1 MKLTFSELVRNHQYL
16 MEVGNLVLPRKIT
29 VAIHRNLALFE
40 KEIETMNKQR
50 LDVVNRYALKDEK
63 GNPVIRD
70 KQYCFASDED
80 KEAYLTEQH
89 DIDETEF
96 DLNIATF
103 DESEFDRCEEVER
116 YDIPTAVQE
125 MKLDWMTR
133 KKGE

>member
-1 MKLTFSELVRNHQYL
+1 MKMTFSELVRNHQYL

-50 LDVVNRYALKDEK
+50 LDVVDRYVLKDEK
-63 GNPVIRD
+63 GNPVIEN

-96 DLNIATF
+96 DLNIVTF